1 MTSFVFR
8 PSTLGTHR
16 RFSIQTILFSISIAL
31 PIGLAFPTGQGAS
44 ADGPPSSI
52 QQRLKSDLEY
62 LASDQMRGRGIGTP
76 ELDQAAEYVR
86 DAFAAAGLQLAI
98 YDDGPFQSVKLPGRV
113 KLGAPEENTLAF
125 QTDSSPSSSE
135 TVNLEL
141 DVDFRPLAIGGS
153 AEFEAPLVFAGFG
166 ITAPE
171 FEYDDY
177 AEVDVKGKAVLI
189 IRKEPQQK
197 DRKSVF
203 KGRAHTK
210 HAHFRTKIENAVRHG
225 ATAVILVNDRHEID
239 SETQSLRSKWKQR
252 LEQLTDEQSKLDEI
266 PTDDSDSFAEHRE
279 RVLDLSQKLEELAQR
294 LDTTDVL
301 PAFEAA
307 GTASFAKD
315 VPVFFV
321 RRQVA
326 NDLLMRSLGKPLREF
341 EDRLD
346 ELIICSQPLPETR
359 VMGQASLPPLEA
371 RNVLAVIEG
380 QGPLAEETVILGAH
394 YDHVGMGG
402 SGSMA
407 PWTRAIHNGADDN
420 ASGIVALL
428 EVARQIKSHS
438 EAPQRRIVF
447 IAFSAEEIGLLGSQH
462 YVRDPRYPLN
472 KTVAMLNLDMVGRL
486 GDQALTIQG
495 LDTAEEFPDW
505 MEQIATRT
513 QLQFKNKPGG
523 AGPSDHAPFFEK
535 EIPVMHFFSG
545 LHRDY
550 HRPTDDVD
558 KIDIEGLEKVTNTV
572 TQVALKIANAESRPT
587 FRSKGRPSK
596 KEKAADP
603 ESKAQETA
611 PKEPNQDEKPAE
623 EDKPV
628 AAPDDSPADQTEPDQ
643 TDAPDSGED
652 GDSEPTDRS
661 SPESP

>member
-8 PSTLGTHR
+8 SSKLGTHR
-16 RFSIQTILFSISIAL
+16 RFSMRLILFSVFVAL
-31 PIGLAFPTGQGAS
+31 PIGQGAETTL
-44 ADGPPSSI
+44 ADDLPSSVK
-52 QQRLKSDLEY
+52 QRLKSDLDY
-62 LASDQMRGRGIGTP
+62 LASDRMRGRGIGTP

-86 DAFAAAGLQLAI
+86 DAFGTAGLQLGI
-98 YDDGPFQSVKLPGRV
+98 YDDGPFQNVKLPGRV

-125 QTDSSPSSSE
+125 QTDPGHASPAAFA
-135 TVNLEL
+135 LEL

-153 AEFEAPLVFAGFG
+153 AEFDAPLLFAGFG

-171 FEYDDY
+171 YDYDDY
-177 AEVDVKGKAVLI
+177 AEIDVKGKVVLI
-189 IRKEPQQK
+189 IRKEPQQT

-203 KGRAHTK
+203 KGRAHTE
-210 HAHFRTKIENAVRHG
+210 HAHFRTKIENAVSHG

-239 SETQSLRSKWKQR
+239 KKTQSLRSKWKQR
-252 LEQLTDEQSKLDEI
+252 LKQLTDEQSKLDEI
-266 PTDDSDSFAEHRE
+266 PADEPDSFAEHRV
-279 RVLDLSQKLEELAQR
+279 RVLDLSRKLEELAQR
-294 LDTTDVL
+294 LDATDEL

-307 GTASFAKD
+307 GTDSIAKE

-326 NDLLMRSLGKPLREF
+326 NDLLMGSLGKPLREF
-341 EDRLD
+341 EDSLD
-346 ELIICSQPLPETR
+346 ELIICSQPLPDTR
-359 VMGQASLPPLEA
+359 VSGQASLPPLEA

-438 EAPQRRIVF
+438 EAPRRRIVF

-462 YVRDPRYPLN
+462 YVRDPRYPLS

-486 GDQALTIQG
+486 GDQALTVQG

-505 MEQIATRT
+505 MEQIAEETN
-513 QLQFKNKPGG
+513 LKYKNKRGG

-550 HRPTDDVD
+550 HRPTDDVE
-558 KIDIEGLEKVTNTV
+558 KIDIEGLEKITNTV
-572 TQVALKIANAESRPT
+572 TQMVLTIANAESRPT
-587 FRSKGRPSK
+587 FQKKGRPSK
-596 KEKAADP
+596 KEKEAEA
-603 ESKAQETA
+603 ESNEKNSS
-611 PKEPNQDEKPAE
+611 PKESEQAEKTPDEEESAVAPDASPLEQTETQDEETQDEETQDE
-623 EDKPV
+623 EDK
-628 AAPDDSPADQTEPDQ
+628 E
-643 TDAPDSGED
+643 
-652 GDSEPTDRS
+652 
-661 SPESP
+661 